1 MRRQLRE
8 DYQEQALTETGL
20 TVFSTLDPLLQEKAE
35 DALSDELARQDKG
48 GRKAARGLEGS
59 VVVTTPQTGE
69 VVAIVGGRR
78 ASFDG
83 FNRALDMKRPIGSL
97 AKPLVYLAA
106 LQSGRY
112 TPASVVIDE
121 PIELKLDNGDLW
133 KPGNYDHKVHGQVT
147 LCAR

>member
-1 MRRQLRE
+1 MRSRPN
-8 DYQEQALTETGL
+8 
-20 TVFSTLDPLLQEKAE
+20 S
-35 DALSDELARQDKG
+35 SARTSP
-48 GRKAARGLEGS
+48 AARRAQGLEGS

-106 LQSGRY
+106 LADRPVHAGIGR
-112 TPASVVIDE
+112 
-121 PIELKLDNGDLW
+121 
-133 KPGNYDHKVHGQVT
+133 
-147 LCAR
+147 R